1 VLTSHGGVT
10 FAYPVRDRAHAMTG
24 ASGGIRISRPL
35 RINERIRV
43 PQVRVIDEE
52 GTQLGVLPTREALD
66 RARELGLDL
75 VEIAPNATPPV
86 CRLMDFGRYKY
97 ELSRKERE
105 ARKNQKQQ
113 DIKEVRFKVLID
125 DHDLETYA
133 RTVKRLLSEGNKV
146 RVTAMFRGAR
156 QMSHPENGEERMKKL
171 IGLIEGD
178 AVIEN
183 TPRLEGRML
192 SALVSP
198 KPGTVTKAAESATEN
213 REARETRPMP
223 GQAVTPPPTPT
234 EERTAP

>member
-1 VLTSHGGVT
+1 MGPGDYAGGN
-10 FAYPVRDRAHAMTG
+10 A
-24 ASGGIRISRPL
+24 ISRPL

-52 GTQLGVLPTREALD
+52 GTQLGVMPTREAMD

-97 ELSRKERE
+97 ELSRKERDM
-105 ARKNQKQQ
+105 RKNQKTQ

-133 RTVKRLLSEGNKV
+133 RTVKRLLGEGNKV

-156 QMSHPENGEERMKKL
+156 QMSHPENGEERMRKL
-171 IGLIEGD
+171 IGMIEGD

-198 KPGTVTKAAESATEN
+198 KPVLVPKSTDPAAEP
-213 REARETRPMP
+213 REAREAR
-223 GQAVTPPPTPT
+223 AVPVSAPTPPPAPADPT
-234 EERTAP
+234 EERTAQ

>member
-1 VLTSHGGVT
+1 
-10 FAYPVRDRAHAMTG
+10 M
-24 ASGGIRISRPL
+24 
-35 RINERIRV
+35 
-43 PQVRVIDEE
+43 IDEE